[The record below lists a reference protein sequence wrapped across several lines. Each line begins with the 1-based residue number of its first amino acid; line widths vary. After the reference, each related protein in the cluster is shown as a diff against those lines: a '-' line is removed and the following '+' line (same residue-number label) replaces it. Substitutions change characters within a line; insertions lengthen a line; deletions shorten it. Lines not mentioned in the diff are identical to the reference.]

1 MGFNGRGRERE
12 RERGR
17 ERERASERE
26 RERKIYIYTVYLYIY
41 IYIVI
46 YIHMCIYIISNMITN
61 GVIWG
66 WFGILPTC
74 DEIGDI
80 LSDMLRVWHIKTH
93 KTVQLFVVN
102 VGKYSVH
109 LSIWGI

>member
-1 MGFNGRGRERE
+1 MDGRERE
-12 RERGR
+12 RERAR
-17 ERERASERE
+17 E
-26 RERKIYIYTVYLYIY
+26 KDIYMYIYIFTVYIY
-41 IYIVI
+41 IYIYIIVI

-80 LSDMLRVWHIKTH
+80 LSDMLHVWHIKTH

>member
-1 MGFNGRGRERE
+1 MDGR
-12 RERGR
+12 
-17 ERERASERE
+17 ERE
-26 RERKIYIYTVYLYIY
+26 RERKIYICIYIFTVYIY
-41 IYIVI
+41 IYIIVI
-46 YIHMCIYIISNMITN
+46 YIHMCIYIISNMN

-80 LSDMLRVWHIKTH
+80 LSDMLHVWHIKTH